1 LRQYGFGQ
9 ARTHFVL
16 FRGKAYSSKA
26 VLGVGHKYSGA
37 GWRQLRWDEFH
48 GGPPTV
54 NRLTELGFKE
64 FTSDR
69 DQADAY
75 VEGERQ
81 SRETT
86 FFARNAQL
94 VRKAKAHHGTV
105 CQTCGF
111 GFGAVYG
118 SLGVG
123 YIECHHLNPL
133 AEQDGNAQEVTVSD
147 VAVLCSNCHRMI
159 HRRRRVISV
168 EELRAIIETA
178 KRA

>member
-1 LRQYGFGQ
+1 MGDTG
-9 ARTHFVL
+9 
-16 FRGKAYSSKA
+16 GK
-26 VLGVGHKYSGA
+26 
-37 GWRQLRWDEFH
+37 Q
-48 GGPPTV
+48 TV
-54 NRLTELGFKE
+54 NRLRELGFTE
-64 FTSDR
+64 FTSDG

-81 SRETT
+81 SRGTT

-94 VRKAKAHHGTV
+94 VREAKAHHGTF

-111 GFGAVYG
+111 DFGAVYG

-123 YIECHHLNPL
+123 YIECHHLKPS

-159 HRRRRVISV
+159 HRRRPVISV
-168 EELRAIIETA
+168 EKFKRAIIETA